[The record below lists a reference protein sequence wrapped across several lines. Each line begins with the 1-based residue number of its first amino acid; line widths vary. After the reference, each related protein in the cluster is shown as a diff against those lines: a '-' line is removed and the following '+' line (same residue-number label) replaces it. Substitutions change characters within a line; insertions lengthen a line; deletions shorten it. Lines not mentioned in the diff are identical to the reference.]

1 MWVFGGVHSI
11 IQKCNAPFSKNLRTM
26 RCPSCRSIWTSRTLP
41 SSGDGPWSCRQR
53 MIWKHQVSSH
63 RIRVW
68 NIYLH
73 LVDLYGKCR
82 QIYHTWILWCWESV
96 SLAIKKILEAARQ
109 FLESQSLRQEIASKH
124 GQPAWLACRGHQLA
138 SRNEWWVNVP
148 NLHICYFTTHKIHVW
163 NIYLHEWLIFIYL
176 MVNAGKYMDPMG

>member
-63 RIRVW
+63 RIRVG

-73 LVDLYGKCR
+73 LVDLYGKWR

-96 SLAIKKILEAARQ
+96 SLAIKKKLEAARQ
-109 FLESQSLRQEIASKH
+109 FLESQFLPSNIWNWRVETTTGNCLQARATCMVGLQRTPA
-124 GQPAWLACRGHQLA
+124 GQPETSGCTKPTRW
-138 SRNEWWVNVP
+138 
-148 NLHICYFTTHKIHVW
+148 
-163 NIYLHEWLIFIYL
+163 
-176 MVNAGKYMDPMG
+176 